1 MASWGI
7 PYDHLTEEGK
17 TQLWFIAEVYDGFA
31 QYAGTRARVARFQEL
46 FARRSPGATQHYL
59 QRRSSPSP
67 ATAWVGGLG
76 AGPRLPGSIPTPCG
90 VRAPVR
96 PLPCACAAGR
106 GRRLWAVAAA
116 EGARAFS
123 LPRAGSRSR
132 AGAEAAAA
140 VVVTEVAAAE
150 AARGEGR
157 EGGWL
162 WGMDRV
168 LRPQWK
174 ELALE
179 LERRRWRR
187 RRLLLPSPPLFLKG
201 LYTLEVL
208 EEE

>member
-1 MASWGI
+1 M
-7 PYDHLTEEGK
+7 
-17 TQLWFIAEVYDGFA
+17 
-31 QYAGTRARVARFQEL
+31 
-46 FARRSPGATQHYL
+46 
-59 QRRSSPSP
+59 
-67 ATAWVGGLG
+67 
-76 AGPRLPGSIPTPCG
+76 
-90 VRAPVR
+90 
-96 PLPCACAAGR
+96 
-106 GRRLWAVAAA
+106 AAA

-140 VVVTEVAAAE
+140 VAVTEVAAAE

-174 ELALE
+174 EQALE

-187 RRLLLPSPPLFLKG
+187 RRLLLPSPPVSERPRPGRWRRSRPPHGPPRWVGTIVRERGPAAQRTRAWPPARG
-201 LYTLEVL
+201 LSGLGPAVAPVRG
-208 EEE
+208 